1 MASFASRMYR
11 SLSVP
16 VRMAGSVEEAVADAD
31 LVVAITDA
39 QEPLLFPGMVGPGCH
54 LTSVGADVAGHRE
67 LSATLIRQSSFFC
80 DDRRRA
86 LAPHAL
92 PALGL
97 GEEAI
102 AGELS
107 EVVAGLHPGRRD
119 PDEVTLFAAYGLPH
133 QLLAGAWLVYLGAL
147 EDPGLSPA

>member
-11 SLSVP
+11 ALSLP

-31 LVVAITDA
+31 LVIAITDA
-39 QEPLLFPGMVGPGCH
+39 REPLLFPGMVGPGCH

-67 LSATLIRQSSFFC
+67 LSATLIRQSAFFC

-92 PALGL
+92 PGLGL

-102 AGELS
+102 AAELGEVL
-107 EVVAGLHPGRRD
+107 AGVHPGRRD

-133 QLLAGAWLVYLGAL
+133 QLLAAAWLVYLGAR
-147 EDPGLSPA
+147 EDPGPSAG